1 MRVRREFRSGR
12 GHRLSAGTCGR
23 PSLGCR
29 PRRRARPGP
38 SRTRRGPP
46 QREGAH
52 RCVPRSSPPPGSAL
66 DDDRLPRHEVR
77 VHRPHHQPAAEQP
90 DASDPRRI
98 SGWRTRTRR
107 CRSVPQPR
115 TSSRPACAEC
125 RSSEHRCDDPRD
137 SPALRRTA
145 DGARV
150 QATGAAEHQLSRG
163 QSVLRHPAHLAARA
177 RSRPVEQTNPLP
189 VDPQLSL
196 LLGDEGDPP
205 AEPD

>member
-1 MRVRREFRSGR
+1 MANDAARHISPEGLATLEAELRE
-12 GHRLSAGTCGR
+12 LDD
-23 PSLGCR
+23 
-29 PRRRARPGP
+29 
-38 SRTRRGPP
+38 
-46 QREGAH
+46 
-52 RCVPRSSPPPGSAL
+52 PGSAL
-66 DDDRLPRHEVR
+66 DDDRAPRHEVR

-137 SPALRRTA
+137 SPALRRTV
-145 DGARV
+145 DGAGV
-150 QATGAAEHQLSRG
+150 QATGTRSINFPADNPYYDILLISRHERG
-163 QSVLRHPAHLAARA
+163 LDLWNK
-177 RSRPVEQTNPLP
+177 TNPLP

-196 LLGDEGDPP
+196 LLGDEDNR
-205 AEPD
+205 PDESD